1 MSPAIKKDGAGRHH
15 WSNIDGGKSTAHGV
29 LQTDHNNRINRQ
41 DDGYHFF
48 REAAI
53 GNDHNVL

>member
-53 GNDHNVL
+53 GNDP